1 MDKHKRKEEEQMRL
15 EEERRR
21 KLEDDEKRLLDE
33 YRRKLAEVRRQIE
46 EETRAKFEFAQRQL
60 EEEKKKMEEEMKR
73 KLAIQQQQIEEERKK
88 IEEERRKNEEK
99 KKKEEEEKKFEGRL
113 PSKSF
118 GAFNSGS
125 KPFEFRSESSSRPTT
140 PHHTNESE
148 AAVDLEK
155 TRQFMTKLLAFF
167 NESVGQHEDKYY
179 AQKYKELEAFVRVS
193 VRDFQHLIGE
203 HILKKPSTP
212 KRPAEIEK
220 IVMKESVTSNTQGT
234 NRGPKI
240 SSPHTETV
248 HHNAETN
255 TTRETPKESE
265 DEKFAK
271 RKRIFI
277 ELIETEENYVKDL
290 HMVEKKFIEPISEK
304 QLLTPQ
310 EVQEIFANIGMLAG
324 LNDVIYKELS
334 AMKDN
339 PPKQQLAGHIFVR
352 LADYFRM
359 YTQYCANHDNARMR
373 LEALKKENPKFNKF
387 LEDKLNDPDC
397 RALDLA
403 AFLITPVQRIC
414 RYPLLLKELLKHT
427 PKDHPDHDDL
437 ETAIARVESIVAD
450 VNEHQRITENAKKL
464 AKIVDNIYWDKIKK
478 PQGFDLIDPRRRFL
492 RQANFEI
499 VESLDPFKVSEK
511 KVVAFLFNDVLL
523 LAKEK
528 EKDHFHVRAIF
539 WLVETL
545 AWNVKKLG
553 GGNEDPK
560 YKERVFGI
568 QKLPNGMKQL
578 FAAANLEER
587 EDWVSTINEC
597 CQKLQP
603 ERPFSPN
610 TGKDTE
616 KKSVTFWC

>member
-1 MDKHKRKEEEQMRL
+1 
-15 EEERRR
+15 
-21 KLEDDEKRLLDE
+21 
-33 YRRKLAEVRRQIE
+33 
-46 EETRAKFEFAQRQL
+46 
-60 EEEKKKMEEEMKR
+60 
-73 KLAIQQQQIEEERKK
+73 
-88 IEEERRKNEEK
+88 
-99 KKKEEEEKKFEGRL
+99 
-113 PSKSF
+113 
-118 GAFNSGS
+118 
-125 KPFEFRSESSSRPTT
+125 
-140 PHHTNESE
+140 
-148 AAVDLEK
+148 
-155 TRQFMTKLLAFF
+155 MTKLLAFF

-478 PQGFDLIDPRRRFL
+478 PQGFDLIDPRRHFL

-610 TGKDTE
+610 TDRE
-616 KKSVTFWC
+616 KKKKK